1 MKKFIYK
8 AFLFAF
14 IILSFITM
22 AYFEV
27 PYEDGYLLEY
37 NTKCDLLKN
46 TPSPRIIF
54 VGGSNLAFGLDSKRI
69 SDSLH
74 INVVNYGLHAGVG
87 LKYMIDDI
95 ETFMKDGDIVVIAPE
110 YPYFYGLAYGE
121 STLSGVM
128 NVSSFKNIGLL
139 NLAQGCHV
147 VLGAIAFI
155 QEKKSRL
162 HPSDRSYRASGFNE
176 FGDEVQHWNLPSIYV
191 PTPKSNTA
199 KLDVNFTSYFLY
211 KIKQFQNKATVIIV
225 PPVIRETA
233 FEVQKDK
240 INEVAAYLNKR
251 GHPFA
256 VNPVEHMLADEY
268 AYDTD
273 YHMNK
278 AGVDIF
284 TGKIIK
290 ILSPIVHGEHK

>member
-1 MKKFIYK
+1 M
-8 AFLFAF
+8 L
-14 IILSFITM
+14 LFITI

-74 INVVNYGLHAGVG
+74 INIVNYGLHAGVG

-95 ETFMKDGDIVVIAPE
+95 ETFVKDGDIVVIAPE
-110 YPYFYGLAYGE
+110 YSHFYGLAYGE
-121 STLSGVM
+121 NTLSGVM
-128 NVSSFKNIGLL
+128 NVSSFKKTGLL
-139 NLAQGCHV
+139 NITQSCHV

-155 QEKKSRL
+155 QEKISRL
-162 HPSDRSYRASGFNE
+162 RPSDCSYRASGFNE
-176 FGDEVQHWNLPSIYV
+176 FGDEVQHWNLPSIDV

-199 KLDVNFTSYFLY
+199 KLDVDFTDYFLC
-211 KIKQFQNKATVIIV
+211 KIKRLQNKARVVII
-225 PPVIRETA
+225 PPVVRETS
-233 FEVQKDK
+233 FKVQERN
-240 INEVAAYLNKR
+240 INELAEYLNR
-251 GHPFA
+251 HGHPFE
-256 VNPVEHMLADEY
+256 VNPREHMLPDEY